1 MRLTILGTATP
12 YPRPDNPCSG
22 YLLQHGATSVWV
34 DAGTGTLAELQRH
47 VSLDRL
53 DAIWI
58 SHAHADHTA
67 DLLTAFYALRFAD
80 LARRPAIPLIGP
92 PGLVDR
98 MVGFLG
104 HRSEALVP
112 EVFEVTEMRGWQDRV
127 IGDLALGWGPL
138 DHGVPA
144 FGLRVEAGGSVFAYS
159 GDSAYCESL
168 VELAEG
174 ADLFLCEAGA
184 SQHPPDGA
192 VHCTPEDA
200 ARLAREAG
208 VARLVLTHIALPEPG
223 ETGASDAR
231 TRALA
236 GFPSVELAIAG
247 TTLEV

>member
-1 MRLTILGTATP
+1 MRLTILGTSAP

-22 YLLQHGATSVWV
+22 YLVQQGGTSIWV

-47 VSLDRL
+47 VALDEL

-58 SHAHADHTA
+58 SHAHADHSA
-67 DLLTAFYALRFAD
+67 DLLTAYYALRFTD
-80 LARRPAIPLIGP
+80 LTLARPVPLIGP

-104 HRSEALVP
+104 HRSAAVIP
-112 EVFEVTEMRGWQDRV
+112 GVFEVTEMRGWQDRIV
-127 IGDLALGWGPL
+127 GELALSWGPL
-138 DHGVPA
+138 DHGIPA
-144 FGLRVEAGGSVFAYS
+144 FGLRVEASGSVLAYS

-184 SQHPPDGA
+184 SVHPTNGA

-200 ARLAREAG
+200 ARIANEAG
-208 VARLVLTHIALPEPG
+208 AKRLVLTH
-223 ETGASDAR
+223 TASNHPDAPDAR
-231 TRALA
+231 ERALA
-236 GFPSVELAIAG
+236 GFPSVELATPGMA
-247 TTLEV
+247 LEL